1 MDLPKVLLPLVNTP
15 MIDYSLAWLKS
26 SGVEQVF
33 VVVCNGPHSKQ
44 IIDYL
49 AKFERLSLDPKFTVT
64 TIAPRGSVSAGD
76 ALRFVYE
83 RDVIHGDFVLI
94 SGDTVTNMSLK
105 QVLQDH
111 KDRKKKDCNAIMTM
125 GVIKK
130 LKHLTGNNDDQL
142 VMAIHPN
149 TKELLYYDEDGADSN
164 TDMVS
169 TLGNKGLLLDNPA
182 AVQVRNDIEDCYIDV
197 CSPEVLSLFADN
209 FDYQHLRRHFVTGLL
224 EDDIMGYRIYTQ
236 EIDHS
241 SYAAR
246 VVNFRSYDTISKDII
261 QRSTYPLVPDIQ
273 FSGKRSIKLESQG
286 TIYKGSDIQ
295 ISSSADVGPFT
306 LVGSGT
312 SIGDYSK
319 ISNSVIGN
327 GCRIGS
333 NVSIEGSYVWD
344 NVTIQDGCQLNNA
357 LVCDGVV
364 IQSGVVLEPE
374 FPVIPAYSKVS
385 SHPQPTNQQDSDEE
399 EREYAADRDSG
410 ILDSTLDFPNGELI
424 STSSDVTTEVGVSGV
439 GYYIWSDTPKPEA
452 EMLPGDG
459 EASDGSDSEAEEDF
473 DREVE
478 ASFLRLVHEGVDQK
492 NTIIEVTSLR
502 LAFNLDSSDCA
513 RALFWSM
520 MKLAIETPY
529 GTQGELLRNAV
540 SDLLQNYV
548 KSTETDEQIEIIM
561 TFEEMCSEFA
571 KDFAPLFDKIL
582 HILYEKD
589 LLTEDAILLWASERE
604 GADASDKL
612 FVNQSQSL
620 IEWLKE
626 AEEEDQIP

>member
-1 MDLPKVLLPLVNTP
+1 

-33 VVVCNGPHSKQ
+33 VVVCNGPHSRQ

-64 TIAPRGSVSAGD
+64 TIAPMGSVSAGD

-105 QVLQDH
+105 Q
-111 KDRKKKDCNAIMTM
+111 
-125 GVIKK
+125 K

-182 AVQVRNDIEDCYIDV
+182 AVQVHNDIEDCYIDV

-209 FDYQHLRRHFVTGLL
+209 FDHQHLRCHLVRGLL
-224 EDDIMGYRIYTQ
+224 EDDIMGYRIFMQ
-236 EIDHS
+236 EIDGS

-246 VVNFRSYDTISKDII
+246 VDNFRSYDTTSKDII
-261 QRSTYPLVPDIQ
+261 QWSTYPL
-273 FSGKRSIKLESQG
+273 KLESQG

-319 ISNSVIGN
+319 ISNS
-327 GCRIGS
+327 
-333 NVSIEGSYVWD
+333 GSYIWD

-364 IQSGVVLEPE
+364 IESEVVLEPGVVLSFKVIVVGPE
-374 FPVIPAYSKVS
+374 LPPIPAYSKVS
-385 SHPQPTNQQDSDEE
+385 LHPQPTNQDSDEE
-399 EREYAADRDSG
+399 ELEYTAEEFSIALL
-410 ILDSTLDFPNGELI
+410 IFPMGR
-424 STSSDVTTEVGVSGV
+424 V
-439 GYYIWSDTPKPEA
+439 GYYIWSDTTKPET

-459 EASDGSDSEAEEDF
+459 ETSDDPDSEAEEDF
-473 DREVE
+473 DKEVE
-478 ASFLRLVHEGVDQK
+478 ASFLRLVHEGVDQE
-492 NTIIEVTSLR
+492 NTIIAST
-502 LAFNLDSSDCA
+502 
-513 RALFWSM
+513 
-520 MKLAIETPY
+520 MKLAFETPY
-529 GTQGELLRNAV
+529 GTKGELLKNAV
-540 SDLLQNYV
+540 SVITTWRDLLRNYV
-548 KSTETDEQIEIIM
+548 KSTETDEQIEIIT
-561 TFEEMCSEFA
+561 TFEEMCS
-571 KDFAPLFDKIL
+571 DLPKIL
-582 HILYEKD
+582 LQCLIKFC
-589 LLTEDAILLWASERE
+589 I
-604 GADASDKL
+604 GADAADKM

-620 IEWLKE
+620 IEWLKQAE
-626 AEEEDQIP
+626 EEEEEEDQIP